1 MENQEPKKLELSKD
15 YSAEI
20 LSWYLWGQSKAPS
33 KAEMADAKWIGRE
46 ENITLEVNTQEFLKK
61 AGDFVNAKDF
71 RSFKTFF
78 SGKTVSGNKLNNG
91 NPTLNEGQY
100 ERFEN
105 GLYFLTQEQFANLF
119 YGEYKDNKELDKNK
133 KLKSDIYDAA
143 KEPTLNKNPALVSLY
158 NRNIDNPDFAKL
170 AFTFG
175 SMKVGLNTSKIRYV
189 LDENLNPILVKDI
202 EYQFEAG
209 DFDFKGG
216 KGSGPVN
223 HILNQ
228 IADPSAIGKTV
239 KFKFTGETIIDG
251 GSINKNN
258 YDSMKELKEYE
269 VDSNSKLLDSDFYKV
284 MLLKFWPE
292 FDRIVSTGVIDY
304 LDENNKIVMFRGN
317 EKDKMVGT
325 QAANFNFSND
335 IKLLFKPIE
344 GFDVEAFIPFRLLNH
359 YIKYIPNGITYVGG
373 KGDDTIDEMN
383 GILERKDRMMGGEG
397 FDTYYV
403 GRGDTIEDSD
413 GRGKVFFDRVA
424 LTGGTYNRD
433 KGVYLSEDGK
443 TEYKLEE
450 DRLIVKRGVSTI
462 TINGYK
468 KDFKDEGGNAY
479 LNIALVDSVEI
490 EVTLH
495 GGVISEGN
503 QKEMSGKFKIS
514 LDKELKSK
522 EYITLKIHD
531 NNVNNKEQIVKL
543 TSKNYNN
550 SFYEF
555 YWEGDAHAN
564 QDKIYSA
571 SAEVIDKSDIIEVRI
586 KSEKIVIKD
595 DDRICL
601 FYFWL
606 PSFQFYA
613 LTNTGP
619 EYGIPNLMLW
629 WQYWYSSTFMS
640 VFHLQV
646 DYNKDFVTDT
656 GKAKYG
662 YIYRGGELEVHFPS
676 NDLIENKIAVWD
688 SNHGKLGVL
697 YDRFPD
703 YSLLEKHLLLYK
715 KDAINRMSEYINFEN
730 TYIEYEYDGTRIFS
744 IEECHVFIDN
754 IIKEIKIAFLKTK
767 EIFENGPQPGE
778 YTIPVFNYNF
788 RRERFIFDV
797 YQK

>member
-1 MENQEPKKLELSKD
+1 MAAELKLTGNDFAMEV
-15 YSAEI
+15 
-20 LSWYLWGQSKAPS
+20 LSWYIWGQPTAPS
-33 KAEMADAKWIGRE
+33 KAKIADTQWIDRE
-46 ENITLEVNTQEFLKK
+46 GNITLKVKAQEFLEK

-71 RSFKTFF
+71 RLFKTFF

-105 GLYFLTQEQFANLF
+105 GLYFLTQKQFAELF
-119 YGEYKDNKELDKNK
+119 YGEYENSEKEDEK
-133 KLKSDIYDAA
+133 KAYAA
-143 KEPTLNKNPALVSLY
+143 ANNPTGENAAAVSLY
-158 NRNIDNPDFAKL
+158 DRNIYNPDFAKL

-175 SMKVGLNTSKIRYV
+175 SMYVGLNTSKIRYV
-189 LDENLNPILVKDI
+189 LDENLNPSHVRDV
-202 EYQFEAG
+202 EYQFKAG

-216 KGSGPVN
+216 KGSEKVN
-223 HILNQ
+223 QILNQ
-228 IADPSAIGKTV
+228 IADPSGIGKTV
-239 KFKFTGETIIDG
+239 KFEFTDGASIDG
-251 GSINKNN
+251 GSITKDIFDNLKDFNDLKVKLGIEDIPDN
-258 YDSMKELKEYE
+258 AYKPTELDLMIATYR
-269 VDSNSKLLDSDFYKV
+269 
-284 MLLKFWPE
+284 KFLIE

-468 KDFKDEGGNAY
+468 KDFKDERGNAY
-479 LNIALVDSVEI
+479 LNIALVDPVEI
-490 EVTLH
+490 EITLH
-495 GGVISEGN
+495 GGVIGEGN

-514 LDKELKSK
+514 LDKELKNE

-531 NNVNNKEQIVKL
+531 NNVKNKEQIIKL
-543 TSKNYNN
+543 TSKNYSN

-555 YWEGDAHAN
+555 YWEGNKQVNEN
-564 QDKIYSA
+564 QIFTA
-571 SAEVIDKSDIIEVRI
+571 SADILDKSKNLLVNI
-586 KSEKIVIKD
+586 KSKKIRIID
-595 DDRICL
+595 DDRIRL

-606 PSFQFYA
+606 PRFQFYA

-629 WQYWYSSTFMS
+629 WQYQNSFPSMS

-662 YIYRGGELEVHFPS
+662 YIYHGGELEVDFPS

-703 YSLLEKHLLLYK
+703 YSLLENICFFTK
-715 KDAINRMSEYINFEN
+715 K
-730 TYIEYEYDGTRIFS
+730 T
-744 IEECHVFIDN
+744 
-754 IIKEIKIAFLKTK
+754 L
-767 EIFENGPQPGE
+767 
-778 YTIPVFNYNF
+778 
-788 RRERFIFDV
+788 
-797 YQK
+797 

>member
-468 KDFKDEGGNAY
+468 KDFKDESGNAY

-514 LDKELKSK
+514 LDKKLKSK

-595 DDRICL
+595 DDRKYLGL
-601 FYFWL
+601 FWMPQF
-606 PSFQFYA
+606 SFGA
-613 LTNTGP
+613 GSNTGP
-619 EYGIPNLMLW
+619 EFGVVNLGLS
-629 WQYWYSSTFMS
+629 YYFGTSF
-640 VFHLQV
+640 FRIHV
-646 DYNKDFVTDT
+646 DYYKDCCTGT
-656 GKAKYG
+656 GKPKYG
-662 YIYRGGELEVHFPS
+662 FLYLGDLEEEFPT

-688 SNHGKLGVL
+688 SNHGELGVL
-697 YDRFPD
+697 YDQFPD
-703 YSLLEKHLLLYK
+703 YSLLEKHLLYYK
-715 KDAINRMSEYINFEN
+715 DYIVSLVTKMVDFKKSYLKSMYFDTEAHSPNDIIAIVDE
-730 TYIEYEYDGTRIFS
+730 
-744 IEECHVFIDN
+744 
-754 IIKEIKIAFLKTK
+754 KIQKTKYFFDKTK
-767 EIFENGPQPGE
+767 EIFDDGPKLGD
-778 YTIPVFNYNF
+778 YTIPEFHYEVVAPFNSYTF
-788 RRERFIFDV
+788 IIYQREEN
-797 YQK
+797 